1 MKKVKVWIE
10 AMRLRTLP
18 VSIAGVLA
26 GLAMAI
32 MLPAEKS
39 FSLCTAVLCVVFAV
53 LAQVAS
59 NFANE
64 YYDYVGGLDRRGRE
78 GPRRGVTE
86 GDISP
91 RAMLLATWGTLAAA
105 CLVGLAIAWIGGWWL
120 IAVGVFVA
128 VGVFAYSAGPYPLS
142 HHGLGEIAVVVFYGI
157 IPVNFTYYVVTGTF
171 AAETLWTSIAFG
183 LMGAN
188 VLIVNNY
195 RDYDDDRAVK
205 KRTLAVLA
213 GRRFSAYLYLIN
225 GVLAFFIMEGIFAR
239 WQASF
244 SASTSV
250 AAAWITR
257 IPFFYIC
264 LHIILFSMLT
274 RREGA
279 RLNPFLGMTAM
290 LMAAFALAALI
301 LLVCS

>member
-32 MLPAEKS
+32 MLPTEKTL
-39 FSLCTAVLCVVFAV
+39 SLCTAVLCVVFAV

-105 CLVGLAIAWIGGWWL
+105 C
-120 IAVGVFVA
+120 FV
-128 VGVFAYSAGPYPLS
+128 
-142 HHGLGEIAVVVFYGI
+142 
-157 IPVNFTYYVVTGTF
+157 
-171 AAETLWTSIAFG
+171 
-183 LMGAN
+183 
-188 VLIVNNY
+188 
-195 RDYDDDRAVK
+195 
-205 KRTLAVLA
+205 
-213 GRRFSAYLYLIN
+213 
-225 GVLAFFIMEGIFAR
+225 
-239 WQASF
+239 
-244 SASTSV
+244 
-250 AAAWITR
+250 
-257 IPFFYIC
+257 
-264 LHIILFSMLT
+264 
-274 RREGA
+274 
-279 RLNPFLGMTAM
+279 
-290 LMAAFALAALI
+290 
-301 LLVCS
+301 

>member
-1 MKKVKVWIE
+1 
-10 AMRLRTLP
+10 MRLRTLP

-32 MLPAEKS
+32 MLPTEKT
-39 FSLCTAVLCVVFAV
+39 FSLGTAVLCVVFAV

-105 CLVGLAIAWIGGWWL
+105 CFVGLAIAWIGGWWL

-157 IPVNFTYYVVTGTF
+157 VPVNFTYYVVTGTF
-171 AAETLWTSIAFG
+171 AAEMLWASIAFG

-239 WQASF
+239 WQASVT
-244 SASTSV
+244 AGTSV
-250 AAAWITR
+250 AAVWLTR

-279 RLNPFLGMTAM
+279 RLNPLLGMTAM
-290 LMAAFALAALI
+290 LMAAFSLAALI